1 MWSLS
6 GSTDVL
12 RGRTL
17 RLWPSIV
24 LNMRSFAF
32 DHEGVFATTSFG
44 GNADLAD
51 RQSALVQVVPSASP
65 EVMLATHVDGVR
77 LLEAR
82 GVRFHRLDAET
93 ALELVEWGHQ
103 HLSSTLLEASDEE
116 LTGLFDRRLRA
127 QAQRPRVLQY
137 MVEDP
142 AVRQRIDAF
151 ID

>member
-1 MWSLS
+1 
-6 GSTDVL
+6 
-12 RGRTL
+12 
-17 RLWPSIV
+17 
-24 LNMRSFAF
+24 
-32 DHEGVFATTSFG
+32 VFASTGS
-44 GNADLAD
+44 
-51 RQSALVQVVPSASP
+51 
-65 EVMLATHVDGVR
+65 
-77 LLEAR
+77 
-82 GVRFHRLDAET
+82 DAET